1 MACLLEDGLEVMFSQ
16 VLELNEIK
24 IFLLEIVINV
34 PAYFT
39 LLWLG
44 SVMNQTQKWKKSMTL
59 YSEMSR
65 ESLAD
70 TETVGR
76 GF

>member
-44 SVMNQTQKWKKSMTL
+44 CHEPDSKMKEE
-59 YSEMSR
+59 YD
-65 ESLAD
+65 SLFRN
-70 TETVGR
+70 E
-76 GF
+76 